1 MQSAQTPPHMLSL
14 IFVTAL
20 AVLSLNMFLPS
31 LARIAADFEVSYAQV
46 NLALGGYLALS
57 ALLQLIM
64 GPLSDRFGRRPVM
77 LASLALFGVASV
89 GCVLAQ
95 DFWVFLGFRLLQG
108 MVVAGQVVSRAAIRD
123 MYSTKEA
130 ASKLGY
136 VTMAMALAPMLGP
149 MLGGALDMA
158 FGWRSGFVLYALLGF
173 GLLGLCWADWGET
186 NFQRA
191 STFGKQMQSYPELFT
206 SRRFWG
212 YSLCMA
218 FSIGGF
224 YAFITG
230 APLVAEA
237 WFDLSPAMLGLGIGI
252 ITGGFMVGNFV
263 TGRLAHRVPL
273 NNLILAGR
281 ISAILGPVVG
291 LTFFVA
297 DRGHE
302 LIFFGAAICVGFGN
316 GLTVANASAGLMSVR
331 PHLAGSAAGLS
342 GALTVALGAVM
353 TTLTGV
359 LVTPESA
366 PLIVLAI
373 ILGSSLCAF
382 AAILYVRWLDRV
394 EPLEEPI

>member
-1 MQSAQTPPHMLSL
+1 MLSL